1 MPEKAAD
8 LLRPEAKDG
17 SMLLC
22 QNPSCSHRR
31 RASKVCHHAECK
43 EKNNKHP
50 LNLCDQCDNG
60 LHSGQHFDGHLRF
73 DLPPQGTGL
82 ARNVSTRS
90 CPPGGV
96 GSDQEEE
103 EQDNE
108 TERTTSSYGPQK
120 DFKLSKKKTAR
131 RHHTDDPS
139 REFFTVKFDIADYET
154 EIVPAVKGK
163 TLRDALAGMMDRR
176 GLTIDH
182 VNIYLDQSSTPLPLH
197 FETYPLGGHSLHVK
211 GKEPLKDSDTGL
223 TKTGLHSAKGNVM
236 TAKLKTLSQSKED
249 PTGSRRSSGAYR
261 RAFPKAIPRRRTIST
276 SSMFY
281 SDRQAET
288 WARHQMNQNNKPSEA
303 FVRQAPENG
312 TVSGVFPLYEGG
324 NLTFVKSQRSRKNI
338 MSILGSSQ
346 DVGPLSPREGSDRSR
361 TGGRFSALFNP
372 GAPVANEK
380 SEHLA
385 HKLSTYAL
393 YGLPKLPSLIWFYN
407 RDEDESI
414 YELEASWTEIVE
426 DKSNM
431 TKKQMAQQEALWELV
446 STEVS
451 YIKGIRVVVD
461 LFMCCLINL
470 QNEALL
476 CEIDTEKLF
485 SNIQEVE
492 QCNSAFWQDHMCHV
506 VTKARQRRE
515 PLKPS
520 DMEEGFLEFEEMFQP
535 YVKYCMEEEACV
547 AYMKD
552 KFRDNDLFKQ
562 YVEWGESQKQC
573 QRLKLGDLLVK
584 PMQRITKY
592 TLLLKAILKKT
603 EEPSERESLV
613 RMIDKVETFVT
624 KVNTTLRQRHE
635 QQRLASIIARIESY
649 DAVEP
654 GSDEVDRLLGQY
666 CQIDLTAPMPGAGMK
681 DKRYLL
687 YEGPMK
693 LKDGKDSKVDVY
705 GFLFTDML
713 LITKPIKRGS
723 EKFKVIKQPM
733 IMDRIVL
740 RELKDPGSFLLVYL
754 NEYNLATAAYMM
766 QAVTPGKG
774 KSWIEAIRNA
784 RKSYETLCLRTK
796 CARTDT
802 MTLVTSTEEE
812 NVYNVESDSDEFD
825 FQLIPESPPSKTK
838 RNSLTPNAEVTNPS
852 VVVTGTDVDIPDS
865 DMAEAAVSRPQ
876 DLILPMDTHQEL
888 PSIPSPTSPV
898 RRRPPVS
905 KKPSISPRSV
915 PSIQEC
921 DAQNEAQM
929 MYPSAESGAE
939 MKLHLS
945 GSEVLPNAPP
955 NFTKELRSGTDTI
968 GRSATSGGRRS
979 LPSAQFFPDEAT
991 NQTVAMQYNIQQSAN
1006 HSEPFRTYT
1015 TIGAIRQVQ
1024 GRSSSVRYTE
1034 EEKADVQVDVRRSSS
1049 DSRMDS
1055 RTRIKDKS
1063 KSTSDLSH
1071 TLESAEEEEYVDNNA
1086 NMHSDS
1092 HMKASQTMSDLKD
1105 GIASVP
1111 APVAPARTRRKL
1123 SREELARIR
1132 RSLIMSTTVTAS
1144 QV

>member
-1 MPEKAAD
+1 MPPTLMRI
-8 LLRPEAKDG
+8 LLTSAPA
-17 SMLLC
+17 
-22 QNPSCSHRR
+22 
-31 RASKVCHHAECK
+31 RASRGEISMRPQSCAEMKLNMIMEEQGDDSVFLEETVPCPQVCHHAECK

-108 TERTTSSYGPQK
+108 AERTTSSYGPQK

-211 GKEPLKDSDTGL
+211 GKEPLKDSDTVL
-223 TKTGLHSAKGNVM
+223 TKTGLHTAKGNVM

-249 PTGSRRSSGAYR
+249 PTGSRRSSG
-261 RAFPKAIPRRRTIST
+261 
-276 SSMFY
+276 
-281 SDRQAET
+281 
-288 WARHQMNQNNKPSEA
+288 
-303 FVRQAPENG
+303 
-312 TVSGVFPLYEGG
+312 
-324 NLTFVKSQRSRKNI
+324 SQRSRKNI

-380 SEHLA
+380 SEMLA
-385 HKLSTYAL
+385 EKLSMYAV

-414 YELEASWTEIVE
+414 YELESSWTEIVE
-426 DKSNM
+426 DKSTM
-431 TKKQMAQQEALWELV
+431 TKKQMGQQEALWELV

-562 YVEWGESQKQC
+562 YVEWGENQKQC

-635 QQRLASIIARIESY
+635 QQRLANIIARIESY

-654 GSDEVDRLLGQY
+654 GSDEVDRLLGEY
-666 CQIDLTAPMPGAGMK
+666 CHIDLTAPMPGAGMK

-687 YEGPMK
+687 YEGGMK

-733 IMDRIVL
+733 IMDRIEL
-740 RELKDPGSFLLVYL
+740 KELKDPGSFLLVYL
-754 NEYNLATAAYMM
+754 NEYKLATAAYMM
-766 QAVTPGKG
+766 QAGTPGQG
-774 KSWIEAIRNA
+774 KTWIEAIRNA
-784 RKSYETLCLRTK
+784 RKNYETLCLRTK

-825 FQLIPESPPSKTK
+825 FQLIPESPPSKAK

-865 DMAEAAVSRPQ
+865 NTVETAVPRPQ
-876 DLILPMDTHQEL
+876 DLPMDTHQEI

-905 KKPSISPRSV
+905 KNPSISPRSV

-921 DAQNEAQM
+921 EAQSAEYA
-929 MYPSAESGAE
+929 MYPSAESAAE
-939 MKLHLS
+939 MKIHLR
-945 GSEVLPNAPP
+945 GSEVLPNSPP
-955 NFTKELRSGTDTI
+955 NPKIPFTKELRSGTDSI
-968 GRSATSGGRRS
+968 GRPHATSGRRS

-991 NQTVAMQYNIQQSAN
+991 NPTGAMQYIQQSAN
-1006 HSEPFRTYT
+1006 HSELKTYT
-1015 TIGAIRQVQ
+1015 TIGTIRQVQ

-1049 DSRMDS
+1049 DSRVDP
-1055 RTRIKDKS
+1055 RTRMKDKS

-1071 TLESAEEEEYVDNNA
+1071 TLESAEEEYVDNNA

-1092 HMKASQTMSDLKD
+1092 HIRASQTMGDLKD

-1111 APVAPARTRRKL
+1111 APVAPARTRRKW
-1123 SREELARIR
+1123 SREELARIKR
-1132 RSLIMSTTVTAS
+1132 DLFMSTTVTAS